1 VGVNTEN
8 RTRIAARLAA
18 PLLFLLSFVALLGG
32 ALLAPFAGGLPGIA
46 VAVGGFCGYV
56 VLFSRALRRL
66 AIDWDSWREPGPPW
80 RPEKPRKP
88 AKTGNGTG
96 LRVVAAMIISAAAA
110 LSLLGPVATF

>member
-1 VGVNTEN
+1 MGVNTEN

-66 AIDWDSWREPGPPW
+66 AIDWDSWREPGPRW

-88 AKTGNGTG
+88 AKDGNGTG

-110 LSLLGPVATF
+110 LSLLPPVATF